1 MRLLEPQNQLK
12 HTRQSGAMKDLLL
25 VYSRRMK
32 TLLQEALGEK
42 YAVHLAMRYKN
53 PSLVSV
59 LKEMEKEGFKR
70 IRVIPLFPQY
80 ASATT
85 GSVHQKVM
93 ELVSHWQTV
102 PDLELVNSYP
112 DHPGLIETVAE
123 RASEFDL
130 KSYDHYVFS
139 FHGLPVRQLIKAD
152 FNNHCQKNGLLQIN
166 WFPQQNV
173 LWCTVSFDSQKNR

>member
-1 MRLLEPQNQLK
+1 
-12 HTRQSGAMKDLLL
+12 
-25 VYSRRMK
+25 
-32 TLLQEALGEK
+32 
-42 YAVHLAMRYKN
+42 MRYKN

-59 LKEMEKEGFKR
+59 LKEMERKVLKNPSYT
-70 IRVIPLFPQY
+70 IIPQY

-152 FNNHCQKNGLLQIN
+152 LIITVKNGLLPNQLVPTTK
-166 WFPQQNV
+166 W
-173 LWCTVSFDSQKNR
+173 LWAQCHLTAKKIADRLKISPDSYTVSFQSRLGKTLGYNHTVLKF